1 VGRLSA
7 TYLAGEGLGFRYA
20 YQSNGWLAQ
29 TQGVYF
35 PVGVTNLGQVAPSQ
49 VTPFL
54 QVDRSYNPRGLM
66 TGLTNSLVTGT
77 NTLTRLSA
85 FSGMSYDAGG
95 NRLGETASVPARG
108 QAPDLS
114 RSVTYQ
120 YDTLD
125 QLTAETSTGG
135 VTGTTYAETFVY
147 DLAGNPTS
155 TSGRHGTA
163 AATFNADNQ
172 NTKTAYTGTGDPLGL
187 YLFTDTSATAPS
199 FDPEDRLASVRAYT
213 FYAAYDGDGLRTV
226 EGYSGSYYLTD
237 GERPV
242 AEVSLDTTGAPTV
255 YAFNGFGASGLEWRG
270 GGGNGSASY
279 DSYSAYTYDP
289 QGSVV
294 EPVSLS
300 YMGGSTRVIHVPT
313 SSSYDGFGLG
323 YTATADGSGREDP
336 AVGFGGQ
343 WGYYRDYTTG
353 LSLLTH
359 RYYDAGAG
367 RFVTRDP
374 IGYTGGINLY
384 GFAGNN
390 PVNESDPDGFAP
402 RSWLDLLLDP
412 FGLNDS
418 VTRGQAHVQEFL
430 SKHPSAKAANDAVRW
445 GTENFP
451 TDGGGMQIGAV
462 KSTAELLPRL
472 KGMSVKSIGRVL
484 QRAGFTRTRVS
495 ASAARNET
503 WDHSDG
509 SQVLIHPY
517 GGVST
522 GTFKTGNNAH
532 MHKYGP
538 GGVKL
543 NDRGLPD
550 PDPNNTHIGIPN
562 PNNLPSVR
570 GRPHGR

>member
-1 VGRLSA
+1 M
-7 TYLAGEGLGFRYA
+7 TYYLDDGS
-20 YQSNGWLAQ
+20 QS
-29 TQGVYF
+29 V
-35 PVGVTNLGQVAPSQ
+35 V
-49 VTPFL
+49 
-54 QVDRSYNPRGLM
+54 
-66 TGLTNSLVTGT
+66 
-77 NTLTRLSA
+77 
-85 FSGMSYDAGG
+85 
-95 NRLGETASVPARG
+95 E
-108 QAPDLS
+108 
-114 RSVTYQ
+114 
-120 YDTLD
+120 
-125 QLTAETSTGG
+125 E
-135 VTGTTYAETFVY
+135 
-147 DLAGNPTS
+147 
-155 TSGRHGTA
+155 
-163 AATFNADNQ
+163 
-172 NTKTAYTGTGDPLGL
+172 AYTGEDLFFSLFGATGLEGRNRDYAATGGDP
-187 YLFTDTSATAPS
+187 
-199 FDPEDRLASVRAYT
+199 
-213 FYAAYDGDGLRTV
+213 
-226 EGYSGSYYLTD
+226 
-237 GERPV
+237 
-242 AEVSLDTTGAPTV
+242 TGIT
-255 YAFNGFGASGLEWRG
+255 
-270 GGGNGSASY
+270 
-279 DSYSAYTYDP
+279 YSAYTYDP
-289 QGSVV
+289 QGNLVQPVTLHPERSVGFMV
-294 EPVSLS
+294 
-300 YMGGSTRVIHVPT
+300 RVDT
-313 SSSYDGFGLG
+313 SSAYDGFGWSRTVG
-323 YTATADGSGREDP
+323 AEGQIDP
-336 AVGFGGQ
+336 YSPVGFGGQ
-343 WGYYRDYTTG
+343 FGYYRDYTG
-353 LSLLTH
+353 LYLLTH

-374 IGYTGGINLY
+374 IGYKGGINLY